1 MQNPIITDKNW
12 TERPNVLLITA
23 DQWRGD
29 CLSAVGHP
37 AVKTPNIDAL
47 AAEGVL
53 FARHFAGTAPC
64 SPARATLYT
73 GLYQMNTRVCR
84 NGSPLDARFDN
95 VALAARRR
103 GYEPTLFGYTDTAPD
118 PRGLDGRDPHLTT
131 YEGVL
136 PGFTARQLLPEHE
149 KQWLSWL
156 RARGHAE
163 ATSRDIHIPV
173 GAEPGAISNGA
184 PSYSKDETQT
194 AFLIG
199 EFERWLGEQDAPWF
213 AHVSLL
219 RPHPP
224 FSVPA
229 PYNQMFTAEDGPEFA
244 RAETA
249 AAEQALHP
257 YLAYAMPKNN
267 QGHYIHGANGP
278 LSDWSSQDFRAIR
291 AIYYGMIA
299 EVDAQIGRACQ
310 ALKDAGA
317 WDNTLIIFTSDHAE
331 MAGDHWTLGKAGF
344 FDGSYHIPLVIRD
357 PKASASA
364 GSVVE
369 QFTSSVDVFPTLC
382 DRLGIEPGNHV
393 DGETLVPF
401 LDGGEPEGWRDAAFW
416 EFDFRDIVDGSAERH
431 FGLKPNACN
440 LSVLRDAAFK
450 YVHFAGL
457 PPLLFD
463 LQADP
468 AERVNLAN
476 EPAHLATRLAYAE
489 RLLTLRA
496 QHLDQ
501 TLAYTEL
508 TASGPVTYRPGA
520 SGQASG
526 PR

>member
-1 MQNPIITDKNW
+1 MQNPIITDQNPS
-12 TERPNVLLITA
+12 ERPNVLLITA

-37 AVKTPNIDAL
+37 AVRTPNIDAL

-53 FARHFAGTAPC
+53 FKRHFAGTAPC

-95 VALAARRR
+95 LALAARRG

-118 PRGLDGRDPHLTT
+118 PRNLQGADPHVTT

-156 RARGHAE
+156 RARGHDE

-173 GAEPGAISNGA
+173 GASPGEISNGA

-199 EFERWLGEQDAPWF
+199 EFERWLGEQEAPWF

-229 PYNQMFTAEDGPEFA
+229 PYNTMFTPEDGPEFA
-244 RAETA
+244 RAETVA
-249 AAEQALHP
+249 DEHALHP
-257 YLAYAMPKNN
+257 YLAYAMPQNN
-267 QGHYIHGANGP
+267 QGYYIHGGDGP
-278 LSDWSSQDFRAIR
+278 LSNWSSEDFRAIR

-310 ALKDAGA
+310 ALKDAGV
-317 WDNTLIIFTSDHAE
+317 WDKTVIIFTSDHAE
-331 MAGDHWTLGKAGF
+331 MAGDHWTLGKGGF
-344 FDGSYHIPLVIRD
+344 FDGSYHIPLVVRD
-357 PKASASA
+357 PKATRN
-364 GSVVE
+364 GTVVE
-369 QFTSSVDVFPTLC
+369 QFTSSVDIFPTLC
-382 DRLGIEPGNHV
+382 DRLDLDARNHL
-393 DGETLVPF
+393 DGATLVPF
-401 LDGGEPEGWRDAAFW
+401 LNGDAPAGWRDAAFW
-416 EFDFRDIVDGSAERH
+416 EFDFRDIRHSLPEQH
-431 FGLKPNACN
+431 FGLLPSECN
-440 LSVLRDAAFK
+440 LAVIRDAAFK

-468 AERVNLAN
+468 GELRNLAE
-476 EPAHLATRLAYAE
+476 EPAYLSIRLRYAE
-489 RLLTLRA
+489 RLLSVRA
-496 QHLDQ
+496 RHLDQ

-508 TASGPVTYRPGA
+508 TEDGPVTYRP
-520 SGQASG
+520 
-526 PR
+526 

>member
-1 MQNPIITDKNW
+1 MQNLTT
-12 TERPNVLLITA
+12 TEPGRRDRPNVLLITA

-29 CLSAVGHP
+29 CLSAVGHST
-37 AVKTPNIDAL
+37 VLTPNIDAL
-47 AAEGVL
+47 AADGVL
-53 FARHFAGTAPC
+53 FRKHYAATAPC

-73 GLYQMNTRVCR
+73 GLFQMNNRVCR
-84 NGSPLDARFDN
+84 NGSPLDRRFDN
-95 VALAARRR
+95 LALAARRS

-118 PRGLDGRDPHLTT
+118 PRDMDANDPHLTT

-173 GAEPGAISNGA
+173 GARPGEVSNA
-184 PSYSKDETQT
+184 PTSYSKDETQT

-199 EFERWLGEQDAPWF
+199 EFERWLGEQQAPWF

-224 FSVPA
+224 FSAPA
-229 PYNQMFTAEDGPEFA
+229 PYNSMFDADNGPDFA

-249 AAEQALHP
+249 LVEQALHP
-257 YLAYAMPKNN
+257 YLAYAMPRGN
-267 QGHYIHGANGP
+267 QGHFIHGADAP
-278 LSDWSSQDFRAIR
+278 LGDWSTQDFRVIR

-317 WDNTLIIFTSDHAE
+317 WDNTVVVFTSDHAE
-331 MAGDHWTLGKAGF
+331 MAGDHWTLGKGGF

-357 PKASASA
+357 PMGASGA
-364 GSVVE
+364 VIE
-369 QFTSSVDVFPTLC
+369 QFTSSVDIFPTLC
-382 DRLGIEPGNHV
+382 DRLGVHPGNHV
-393 DGETLVPF
+393 DGETLLPF
-401 LDGGEPEGWRDAAFW
+401 VNGRKPPAWRDAAFW
-416 EFDFRDIVDGSAERH
+416 EYDFRDIAAGQAEVH
-431 FGLKPNACN
+431 FGLRPNSCN
-440 LSVLRDAAFK
+440 LSVIRDAAFK

-463 LQADP
+463 LAADP
-468 AERVNLAN
+468 SELDNLAGD
-476 EPAHLATRLAYAE
+476 PAYLAVRLAYAE
-489 RLLTLRA
+489 RLLSLRA
-496 QHLDQ
+496 RHLDQ

-508 TASGPVTYRPGA
+508 TDSGPVTYRPGFDT
-520 SGQASG
+520 
-526 PR
+526 